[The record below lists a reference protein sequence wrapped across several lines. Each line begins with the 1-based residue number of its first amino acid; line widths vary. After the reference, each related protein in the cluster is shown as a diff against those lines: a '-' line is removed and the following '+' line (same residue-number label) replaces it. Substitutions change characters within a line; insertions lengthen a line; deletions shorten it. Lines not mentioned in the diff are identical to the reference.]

1 MTQKEVAKIA
11 KEYVDQ
17 ATKGFLKRH
26 SLESSFESL
35 KQNAEVAAKTNG
47 VVEYFN
53 TLINGVVDAV
63 VSSSGK
69 STDTINEEFARF
81 YLTGN

>member
-1 MTQKEVAKIA
+1 MTQNEVAEIA
-11 KEYVDQ
+11 KEYVDN
-17 ATKGFLKRH
+17 ATKGFLKRYK
-26 SLESSFESL
+26 LDNCFETI
-35 KQNAEVAAKTNG
+35 KQSAEVAARTNG

-69 STDTINEEFARF
+69 STDAINEEFARF